1 MGTALRRRNVV
12 DETVRIF
19 LIGIVVLHRNLNENA
34 VSFSLAVDDVRV
46 ERCFALVQVA
56 DKLLDTA
63 LVVECFLHYR
73 IRAQIAKNDAQ
84 SLGQKCGLAESGF

>member
-46 ERCFALVQVA
+46 ERRFALVQVA
-56 DKLLDTA
+56 DKLFDTA
-63 LVVECFLHYR
+63 DVYKRQPFTPS
-73 IRAQIAKNDAQ
+73 K
-84 SLGQKCGLAESGF
+84 SG

>member
-46 ERCFALVQVA
+46 ERRFALVQVA
-56 DKLLDTA
+56 DKLFDTA
-63 LVVECFLHYR
+63 LIMEMSLLWR
-73 IRAQIAKNDAQ
+73 IYTKI
-84 SLGQKCGLAESGF
+84 C